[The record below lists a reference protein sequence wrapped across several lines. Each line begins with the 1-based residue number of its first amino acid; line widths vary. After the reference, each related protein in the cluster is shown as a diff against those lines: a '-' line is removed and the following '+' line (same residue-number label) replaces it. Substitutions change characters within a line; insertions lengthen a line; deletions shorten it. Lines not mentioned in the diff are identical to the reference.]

1 MSTSSLSAV
10 AAHHSAGRTRARAF
24 VITVSDT
31 RSLADDRSG
40 DRIAALLEA
49 AGQSVAGREVVRDE
63 ARAIAERVAR
73 AAGDAAVDLVLVTG
87 GTGVA
92 PRDVTPEAIAPL
104 LDRRLDGFGELFRM
118 LSFEEIGPAA
128 MLSRACAGL
137 IGATPV
143 FVLPGSTA
151 AVEMALSRL
160 ILPEL
165 GHLLA
170 LAAPR

>member
-1 MSTSSLSAV
+1 MPSSVSA
-10 AAHHSAGRTRARAF
+10 HRNAGRTQARAF
-24 VITVSDT
+24 VLTVSDT

-40 DRIAALLEA
+40 DRIAALLAA
-49 AGQSVAGREVVRDE
+49 AGHIVAGREVVRDE
-63 ARAIAERVAR
+63 AAAIAGRVAR
-73 AAGDAAVDLVLVTG
+73 VAGDAAIDVVLVTG

-104 LDRRLDGFGELFRM
+104 FDRRLEGFGELFRM

-137 IGATPV
+137 VGATPV

-151 AVEMALSRL
+151 AVELALGRL

-165 GHLLA
+165 GHLVA